1 MHGGGKMRRDDY
13 PKRFERAF
21 VELVD
26 DRADDRGCGKG
37 EFAAKMWP
45 WMNPRT
51 AATRWHVIRAKS
63 AHTGKPQGVI
73 LAEAQC
79 MADAL
84 GEELSYLV
92 AIAKDRARQGLR
104 TIKTREEE

>member
-1 MHGGGKMRRDDY
+1 MGHDDY
-13 PKRFERAF
+13 TKKIERAF

-26 DRADDRGCGKG
+26 SHADDRGYGKG

-63 AHTGKPQGVI
+63 AHTGKPQGVT

-84 GEELSYLV
+84 GEELSYLLV
-92 AIAKDRARQGLR
+92 IVKESVKKRLAA
-104 TIKTREEE
+104 TKTKEKE

>member
-1 MHGGGKMRRDDY
+1 MGRDTY

-21 VELVD
+21 VDLVD
-26 DRADDRGCGKG
+26 GRADARGYGKG

-63 AHTGKPQGVI
+63 AHTGKHQSVT

-79 MADAL
+79 MADAI

-92 AIAKDRARQGLR
+92 VIAKENAKKDLQ
-104 TIKTREEE
+104 TIKTQEKE

>member
-1 MHGGGKMRRDDY
+1 MGRDDY

-26 DRADDRGCGKG
+26 SRADGRGYGKG
-37 EFAAKMWP
+37 EFAVKMWP
-45 WMNPRT
+45 WMNPRA

-63 AHTGKPQGVI
+63 AHTGKPQSVT

-92 AIAKDRARQGLR
+92 AIAKENARKGLR
-104 TIKTREEE
+104 TTTATGKE

>member
-1 MHGGGKMRRDDY
+1 MGRNDY

-26 DRADDRGCGKG
+26 HRADARDYGKG
-37 EFAAKMWP
+37 EFAAKMWS

-63 AHTGKPQGVI
+63 AHTGKPQGVT

-92 AIAKDRARQGLR
+92 AIAKENARQGLR
-104 TIKTREEE
+104 TTKAEEKG

>member
-1 MHGGGKMRRDDY
+1 MGHDDY
-13 PKRFERAF
+13 PKKFERAF

-26 DRADDRGCGKG
+26 GRADEKGYGKG
-37 EFAAKMWP
+37 EFAARMWP
-45 WMNPRT
+45 RMNPRT

-63 AHTGKPQGVI
+63 AHTGKPQSVT

-79 MADAL
+79 MAEAL

-92 AIAKDRARQGLR
+92 AIAKDRARKGLQ
-104 TIKTREEE
+104 TTTAKEKE

>member
-1 MHGGGKMRRDDY
+1 MGHADY
-13 PKRFERAF
+13 PKRFERVF

-26 DRADDRGCGKG
+26 SRADDRGYGKG

-63 AHTGKPQGVI
+63 AHTGKPQSVT

-79 MADAL
+79 MAEAL

-92 AIAKDRARQGLR
+92 AIAKERARQGSR
-104 TIKTREEE
+104 TTTIKEKE

>member
-1 MHGGGKMRRDDY
+1 MGQDDY
-13 PKRFERAF
+13 PKRFERTF

-26 DRADDRGCGKG
+26 GRADEKGYGKG
-37 EFAAKMWP
+37 EFAARMWP
-45 WMNPRT
+45 QMNPRT

-63 AHTGKPQGVI
+63 AHTGKPQSVT

-79 MADAL
+79 MAEAL

-92 AIAKDRARQGLR
+92 AIAKDRARKGLQ
-104 TIKTREEE
+104 TTTAKEKE

>member
-1 MHGGGKMRRDDY
+1 MGRDDY
-13 PKRFERAF
+13 PKRLERAF
-21 VELVD
+21 VEIVD
-26 DRADDRGCGKG
+26 GRADDRGYGKG
-37 EFAAKMWP
+37 EFATKMWP

-63 AHTGKPQGVI
+63 AHTGKPQGVT

-92 AIAKDRARQGLR
+92 AIAKENARKGLQ
-104 TIKTREEE
+104 TTKAGEKE